1 MEEIAILQMNDLV
14 HNNLQTDFYA
24 NTIPLHLKDN
34 HKHIEKPHKHNFF
47 VSMIFTKGSGIHEID
62 FKKYDVN
69 PGTVFMLAPGQT
81 HSWNLSDDI
90 DGYIFYHSQEFLD
103 LHFVR
108 DTIREYPVFRSIFY
122 PNVVHL
128 AIANDKDIED
138 IFLKMIKEVSQE
150 NWKRNQMLV
159 NLTSQFYIY
168 TNRLLM
174 LEDSFNKILNSQ
186 YSNHFLR
193 FEDLLEEHYKSEKSA
208 AAYAE
213 TLNMTQK
220 HLNRICKTMINLTT
234 TDLIINRVL
243 LEAKRML
250 IYTDKNFNEI
260 ALILGYDDYSYFSKI
275 FKRKVGETPK
285 DFLKRYK

>member
-1 MEEIAILQMNDLV
+1 MEEIAILQINDLA

-34 HKHIEKPHKHNFF
+34 HNHIEKPHKHNFY
-47 VSMIFTKGSGIHEID
+47 VSMIFTQGTGIHEID
-62 FKKYDVN
+62 FKKHHIK
-69 PGTVFMLAPGQT
+69 PGSVFTLAPGQT
-81 HSWNLSDDI
+81 HSWNLSEDI

-108 DTIREYPVFRSIFY
+108 DTIREYPIFRSIFY
-122 PNVVHL
+122 PNVVYLHE
-128 AIANDKDIED
+128 KDIKEIAY
-138 IFLKMIKEVSQE
+138 IFLKMMEEIAQDK
-150 NWKRNQMLV
+150 WKSHQMLV
-159 NLTSQFYIY
+159 NLTSQFYIL

-174 LEDSFNKILNSQ
+174 LEESFNKIINSQ
-186 YSNHFLR
+186 YSNHFMR
-193 FEDLLEEHYKSEKSA
+193 FEDLLEEHYKKEKSA

-213 TLNMTQK
+213 ALNMTQK
-220 HLNRICKTMINLTT
+220 HLNRICKTMINQTT

-260 ALILGYDDYSYFSKI
+260 AIALGYEDYSYFSKI

-285 DFLKRYK
+285 DFLKKYN